1 MKNKPINYGLLLAAI
16 TLVLFFAVY
25 FFFIGFDYYMVSIK
39 VNFFVL
45 PALYTL
51 VTIILLYKKTNIQK
65 LSFFKSLQ
73 YSFNTLFIGGTL
85 SYLSIV
91 LFFNFI
97 DKDAENLLR
106 HQRLEQSLKG
116 LNAEYKSLQKPTKE
130 DTFKYNM
137 HVKGLTSK
145 SAKSEP
151 LFNLKNSCIILG
163 ILYLFYFT
171 ISVLLSIFF
180 RTRIPHATL
189 NSYSTAQRS

>member
-1 MKNKPINYGLLLAAI
+1 MKNKPINYGLLLTAI
-16 TLVLFFAVY
+16 TLTLFFAVY

-51 VTIILLYKKTNIQK
+51 VTIILLYKKTNIQR

-73 YSFNTLFIGGTL
+73 YSFSTLFIGGTL
-85 SYLSIV
+85 SYLSIA

-137 HVKGLTSK
+137 HVKGLTSE

-151 LFNLKNSCIILG
+151 LFNPKNSFIILS

-180 RTRIPHATL
+180 RTRTPH
-189 NSYSTAQRS
+189 NSCNSQ